1 MGAVWYFLLP
11 GHLADGEIIS
21 LMIMPCSEEQ
31 DALDGVYCGPVF
43 SFPSGSKGG
52 FFLIFTEN
60 LVGLLEVTLQMCV
73 EASLRQEPLE
83 LLSFKLVHAAP
94 PVIPG

>member
-21 LMIMPCSEEQ
+21 LMITPCSEEQ
-31 DALDGVYCGPVF
+31 DALDGVYCDPVF
-43 SFPSGSKGG
+43 SFLSGSKGG

-60 LVGLLEVTLQMCV
+60 LVGLLEVT
-73 EASLRQEPLE
+73 
-83 LLSFKLVHAAP
+83 
-94 PVIPG
+94 